1 MLVVI
6 GGVVGTVGT
15 VGGGEDVSVIRGGPG
30 GGA

>member
-6 GGVVGTVGT
+6 GGVVGTVG
-15 VGGGEDVSVIRGGPG
+15 GCEDVSVIRGGPG